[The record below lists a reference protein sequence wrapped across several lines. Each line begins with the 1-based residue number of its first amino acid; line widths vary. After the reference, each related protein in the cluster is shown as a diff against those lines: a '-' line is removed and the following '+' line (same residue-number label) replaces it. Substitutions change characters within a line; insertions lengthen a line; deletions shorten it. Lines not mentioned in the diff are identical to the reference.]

1 MSSMNIR
8 KGDLVLVTAGK
19 SSDKGKKARVLETSP
34 KNGTVIVEGI
44 NMQKHHKKPRSAKA
58 AGGITEIAGPIDVSN
73 VMLVCPN
80 SDCPKSI
87 HGARAKHILNEKGKS
102 VRVCCKCGASLE
114 PPKVDSYYITRSPST
129 VPADLE
135 EELLADRSY
144 GLQGDDHG
152 RHDDDG
158 QENIK

>member
-44 NMQKHHKKPRSAKA
+44 NMQKHHKMPLAANA
-58 AGGITEIAGPIDVSN
+58 AGGITDFAGPIDVSN

-114 PPKVDSYYITRSPST
+114 PPKVDKTAKKEAKKVVAKKETSARKEGTTAKVTRRRKKEET
-129 VPADLE
+129 PAE
-135 EELLADRSY
+135 
-144 GLQGDDHG
+144 
-152 RHDDDG
+152 
-158 QENIK
+158 

>member
-44 NMQKHHKKPRSAKA
+44 NMQKHHTKPRSAKA

-102 VRVCCKCGASLE
+102 VRVCCKCGTSLE
-114 PPKVDSYYITRSPST
+114 PPKVDKTAKKEAKKVVAKKETSARKEGTTAKVTRRRKKEET
-129 VPADLE
+129 PAE
-135 EELLADRSY
+135 
-144 GLQGDDHG
+144 
-152 RHDDDG
+152 
-158 QENIK
+158 

>member
-87 HGARAKHILNEKGKS
+87 HGARAKHILNEMG
-102 VRVCCKCGASLE
+102 KCGASLE
-114 PPKVDSYYITRSPST
+114 PPKVDKTAKKEAKKAVAKKETSAKKEGTTAKVTRRKKKEET
-129 VPADLE
+129 PAE
-135 EELLADRSY
+135 
-144 GLQGDDHG
+144 
-152 RHDDDG
+152 
-158 QENIK
+158 

>member
-80 SDCPKSI
+80 GDCPKSI

-114 PPKVDSYYITRSPST
+114 PPKVDKTAKKEAKKAVAKKETSAKKEGTTAKVTRRKKKEET
-129 VPADLE
+129 PAE
-135 EELLADRSY
+135 
-144 GLQGDDHG
+144 
-152 RHDDDG
+152 
-158 QENIK
+158 